1 MRAAKTFFTL
11 IIAFSMLIL
20 YLNLKESGADIFV
33 NIMVVLFSIAA
44 ILINTILAL
53 ILKYNIKTSTMG
65 ILACAIISVLI
76 VSIVISLT

>member
-20 YLNLKESGADIFV
+20 YLNFKESGADIFV
-33 NIMVVLFSIAA
+33 YIMVVLFSIAA

-65 ILACAIISVLI
+65 ILAGAIISVLI

>member
-20 YLNLKESGADIFV
+20 YLNFKESGADIFV

-65 ILACAIISVLI
+65 ILAGAIISVLI

>member
-20 YLNLKESGADIFV
+20 YLNFKKSGADIFV

-65 ILACAIISVLI
+65 ILAGAIISVLI

>member
-65 ILACAIISVLI
+65 ILAGAIISVLI